1 MSLVKYF
8 LHQMYCILTIL
19 GKIIDLYKLW
29 QKLKNIMEAIKLIE
43 E

>member
-1 MSLVKYF
+1 
-8 LHQMYCILTIL
+8 MYCVLTTL
-19 GKIIDLYKLW
+19 GKIIDLYNLW

>member
-1 MSLVKYF
+1 MSLVKCF
-8 LHQMYCILTIL
+8 LHQMYCILTTL